1 MGSRTYAARIAVAAV
16 APTAAVAAVA
26 VSLWAAPRIL
36 TQRPEPSPWSQHGL
50 EECPQR
56 DGMQPVARRRGCTR
70 AVPCCVY
77 EDLDA
82 CGVTRDGWVSCDGE
96 LQ

>member
-1 MGSRTYAARIAVAAV
+1 MGSRTHAAGVAVVALAFALFVAAWTLRLS
-16 APTAAVAAVA
+16 AP
-26 VSLWAAPRIL
+26 
-36 TQRPEPSPWSQHGL
+36 PESPWSPHGL